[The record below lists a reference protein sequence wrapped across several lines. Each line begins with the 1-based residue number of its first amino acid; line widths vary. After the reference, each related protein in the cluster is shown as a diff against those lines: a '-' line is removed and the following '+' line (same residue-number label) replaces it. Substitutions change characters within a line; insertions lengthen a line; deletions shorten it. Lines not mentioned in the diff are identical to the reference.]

1 MSRLSVKV
9 LPTPEEVERT
19 KFIREQEAKQVARVL
34 RLGEFEKEA
43 ANKTPVTLETVN
55 RKLDF
60 IIDILNG
67 NV

>member
-34 RLGEFEKEA
+34 RLREFEKEA
-43 ANKTPVTLETVN
+43 ENKTPVTLETVN

>member
-43 ANKTPVTLETVN
+43 ENKTPVTLETVN

-60 IIDILNG
+60 IINILNG

>member
-19 KFIREQEAKQVARVL
+19 KFIREQEAKQVARAL
-34 RLGEFEKEA
+34 RLGEFEKKAE
-43 ANKTPVTLETVN
+43 NKTPVTLETVN

>member
-43 ANKTPVTLETVN
+43 ENKTPVTLETVN

>member
-34 RLGEFEKEA
+34 RLREFEKVAE
-43 ANKTPVTLETVN
+43 NKTPVTLETVN

>member
-34 RLGEFEKEA
+34 RLGEFKKGAE
-43 ANKTPVTLETVN
+43 NKTPVTLETVN

>member
-34 RLGEFEKEA
+34 RLGEFEKVAE
-43 ANKTPVTLETVN
+43 NKTPVTLEIVN